1 MINMR
6 IHAEQKLFRPF
17 KINLDVRLPTER
29 EAMTHLRMLIL
40 VIGWRTCDLV
50 GMLCPDSYTELAVI
64 TCVCLFTSKLW
75 FRYFFTG
82 DTSLDPTMFIIFA
95 TIL

>member
-29 EAMTHLRMLIL
+29 EAMTHL
-40 VIGWRTCDLV
+40 RTCDLV